1 MNAVTT
7 DQDLRTF
14 CYQGFELDPA
24 GTRLSCHYAEGGRRF
39 VERFELDVPP
49 AARAGDSTAEDVVAA
64 ARLVHL
70 LAGVSYYK
78 TSAPPVVDLG
88 EASSEE
94 ERSFLRH
101 FYLEGLGEFAYR
113 NGLDLSGL
121 EVRSGPGDRARDRAV
136 DRPRGRE
143 GGETTRCPD
152 RTPRPL
158 VPFGG
163 GIDSIVTVEEVRRRA
178 PDTALLV
185 VSHGGRR
192 FAAVEEPAAATGL
205 PVVRVDRHLDPQVL
219 KSRELGFFN
228 GHVPV
233 TGIYSAV
240 ATWAAAVAGRNLVV
254 MSNEWSASA
263 GNVVAS
269 GRAINHQYSK
279 SLDFEQRFRDRLA
292 ETVGSVEYFSYLRAR
307 SELWVAQRF
316 ARLPAFHPLFR
327 SCNRAFHVDP
337 GARLVE
343 WCGQCDKC
351 CFIDLVL
358 APFVPAERLAAI
370 FGGAEPLDDPGLLE
384 RFRTLIAA
392 SGSTK
397 PWECVGEPGECRAAA
412 VLAADRPDRAG
423 STSLRRLAAE
433 SARLLDQDPRS
444 YLEPM
449 GADHVPHVLQ
459 AQDLLV

>member
-1 MNAVTT
+1 MDAVTT
-7 DQDLRTF
+7 NQGLRTF
-14 CYQGFELDPA
+14 CYQGFDLDRA
-24 GTRLSCHYAEGGRRF
+24 GTRLSCHYALGGRRF

-49 AARAGDSTAEDVVAA
+49 AARAGVVVTGDVVAA

-88 EASSEE
+88 EASSEA
-94 ERSFLRH
+94 ERSFLHR

-113 NGLDLSGL
+113 NDLDLSGL
-121 EVRSGPGDRARDRAV
+121 EIRSAPGDRPG
-136 DRPRGRE
+136 DRPARE
-143 GGETTRCPD
+143 EGDGTTRCSRRP
-152 RTPRPL
+152 PRPL

-163 GIDSIVTVEEVRRRA
+163 GIDSIVTAEEVRRLA
-178 PDTALLV
+178 SDTALLV
-185 VSHGGRR
+185 VAHGGRR
-192 FAAVEEPAAATGL
+192 FAAIEEPAAETGL

-219 KSRELGFFN
+219 RSRELGFLN

-240 ATWAAAVAGRNLVV
+240 ATWAAAAAGRNQVI

-263 GNVVAS
+263 GNLVAS
-269 GRAINHQYSK
+269 GRAVNHQYSK
-279 SLDFEQRFRDRLA
+279 SLDFEERFRARLA

-316 ARLPAFHPLFR
+316 ARLPAYHSLFR

-343 WCGQCDKC
+343 WCGKCDKC

-358 APFVPAERLAAI
+358 APFVPAQRLAAI
-370 FGGAEPLDDPGLLE
+370 FGGAEPLDDPGLFE
-384 RFRTLIAA
+384 RFRTLIATSEA
-392 SGSTK
+392 TK

-412 VLAADRPDRAG
+412 VLAAARPDRAG
-423 STSLRRLAAE
+423 SPSLARLAAE
-433 SARLLDQDPRS
+433 SAPLLDHDPRS

-449 GADHVPHVLQ
+449 GADHVPDVLQ

>member
-1 MNAVTT
+1 MHPVTT

-14 CYQGFELDPA
+14 CYQGFELDRA
-24 GTRLSCHYAEGGRRF
+24 GTRLSCHYAEGDRRF
-39 VERFELDVPP
+39 VEHFELDVPP
-49 AARAGDSTAEDVVAA
+49 AARAGAATAEDVVAA

-78 TSAPPVVDLG
+78 TSAPPFVDVG
-88 EASSEE
+88 ETSSEE
-94 ERSFLRH
+94 ERGFLRH

-121 EVRSGPGDRARDRAV
+121 EIRSAPGERAGQ
-136 DRPRGRE
+136 RPGRGE
-143 GGETTRCPD
+143 AGETTRSPD
-152 RTPRPL
+152 RAPLPL

-192 FAAVEEPAAATGL
+192 FAAIEEPAAATGL

-263 GNVVAS
+263 GNIVVS

-279 SLDFEQRFRDRLA
+279 SLDFEERFRDQLA
-292 ETVGSVEYFSYLRAR
+292 ETVGSVKYFSYLRAR

-316 ARLPAFHPLFR
+316 ARIPAFHPLFR

-337 GARLVE
+337 DARLTE

-358 APFVPAERLAAI
+358 APFVPARRLAAI

-423 STSLRRLAAE
+423 SMSLRQLAAE

-449 GADHVPHVLQ
+449 GVDHVPDVLQ